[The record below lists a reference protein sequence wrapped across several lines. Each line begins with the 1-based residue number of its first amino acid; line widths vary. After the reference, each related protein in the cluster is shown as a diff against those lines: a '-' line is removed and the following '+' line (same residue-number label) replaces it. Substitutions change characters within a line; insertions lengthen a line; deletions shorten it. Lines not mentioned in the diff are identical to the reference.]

1 MARKGSG
8 GTPKTHRQRR
18 NYFFVPTGAT
28 GTLGEPTQVNVL
40 VSGDAER
47 DILDGIAFYGAIGPD
62 VGNYFYLSIL
72 ADLQA
77 LSVFGG
83 VHSKRF
89 GYHCMPA
96 KRFPFAIYYAVSD
109 STVYVVAILDERR
122 DPDWIARRLERG

>member
-1 MARKGSG
+1 M
-8 GTPKTHRQRR
+8 
-18 NYFFVPTGAT
+18 
-28 GTLGEPTQVNVL
+28 NVL

-47 DILDGIAFYGAIGPD
+47 DILDGIAFYGAYGPD

-83 VHSKRF
+83 VHSKRS

-109 STVYVVAILDERR
+109 STYMSSRFWMNGETQIGSPGD
-122 DPDWIARRLERG
+122 